1 MSVFVL
7 FYRTSVKIAIYD
19 TIYTVNTQ
27 SISLYLSL
35 SLSIKLA
42 SIPPNHAHSRVAM
55 LQYQIRVKGGTRQ
68 CPVNVLSV

>member
-27 SISLYLSL
+27 SLSL

-42 SIPPNHAHSRVAM
+42 SIPPKHAHSRVVM
-55 LQYQIRVKGGTRQ
+55 LQYHTRVKGGTRQ